1 MRSDRME
8 KSPIVEFE
16 NDDIMTVNE
25 VTEYLRIHRTTLYRL
40 LKQKE
45 IPAFRIGSD
54 WRFSRT
60 QLDKWRLSR
69 QCWGNSLLV
78 RSAEASLFRTTEDG
92 RKRIA
97 DNILINDALPDI
109 CFKLTMKA
117 VLPPAFL
124 TRFKQILEIAP
135 RAASFE
141 STAGRK

>member
-1 MRSDRME
+1 MKSERTE
-8 KSPIVEFE
+8 KSASVEFE

-69 QCWGNSLLV
+69 QCWEIFSVV
-78 RSAEASLFRTTEDG
+78 RSAEASLFRTIEDG
-92 RKRIA
+92 RKPIA
-97 DNILINDALPDI
+97 DNILISDAQPAI
-109 CFKLTMKA
+109 CFKLTLMA
-117 VLPPAFL
+117 ALPPAFL
-124 TRFKQILEIAP
+124 TRFK
-135 RAASFE
+135 
-141 STAGRK
+141 